1 MWTNISLTRDPW
13 ATSLSWENSLIQL
26 TYMIILMLIER
37 RKNPFLLS
45 ANWMVLHLN
54 KLEFPSL
61 KDNLRQIGWNWPS
74 GSEERFSNFVNVC
87 LLCSNYIPLEKDG
100 PFIWTNLNPLFVKFV
115 KLLVDWNWPGGSWED
130 FFLIS

>member
-54 KLEFPSL
+54 KLEFPSF
-61 KDNLRQIGWNWPS
+61 KDNLCQICWNWPS

-87 LLCSNYIPLEKDG
+87 SLFSNYIPLEKDG

-115 KLLVDWNWPGGSWED
+115 KLLVDWNWPSGSWED